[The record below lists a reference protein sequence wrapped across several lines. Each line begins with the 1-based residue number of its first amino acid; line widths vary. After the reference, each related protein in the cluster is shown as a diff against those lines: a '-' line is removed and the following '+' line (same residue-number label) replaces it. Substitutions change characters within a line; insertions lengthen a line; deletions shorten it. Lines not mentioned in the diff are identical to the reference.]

1 MVKPEDFEN
10 ELLMIK
16 KNLANMYVIYNN
28 LMTDSSRLNRD
39 SNDGQIIKSQQKV
52 DIQSLKSMRIAAS
65 GIFDRCNNL
74 MLNMI

>member
-10 ELLMIK
+10 ELMMIK

-28 LMTDSSRLNRD
+28 LMTDSARLNRE
-39 SNDGQIIKSQQKV
+39 SNDGMIVKNQQKIDV
-52 DIQSLKSMRIAAS
+52 QSLRSMRIAAA

-74 MLNMI
+74 MLKMI